1 MCLAGSALAGERIN
15 AMNQTTDNLDRTD
28 EETLAC
34 EVSDEDL
41 EALAVDTVRRA
52 WTRVTTSCGGA
63 NC

>member
-1 MCLAGSALAGERIN
+1 MDD
-15 AMNQTTDNLDRTD
+15 TTDNLDRTD
-28 EETLAC
+28 EETLTHD
-34 EVSDEDL
+34 VSDEDL

>member
-1 MCLAGSALAGERIN
+1 MN
-15 AMNQTTDNLDRTD
+15 DAMNDTGDVLDRTD

-41 EALAVDTVRRA
+41 EASAVDTVRRA